1 MDLVGVLVWL
11 LGARGALGLL
21 APLAPLLL
29 LRRVLGFAAL
39 RERSPLRRGDR
50 LRLAGINP
58 LGGVGAR
65 RSARARRERWP
76 ERMRR
81 RGVGGAGTVTSM
93 FASPARRRMW

>member
-1 MDLVGVLVWL
+1 VDLVGVLVWL

-50 LRLAGINP
+50 P
-58 LGGVGAR
+58 LGVGPNACGVGALV
-65 RSARARRERWP
+65 ELVP
-76 ERMRR
+76 
-81 RGVGGAGTVTSM
+81 
-93 FASPARRRMW
+93 